1 MIDWRVRDPKKD
13 YRSHGKGASLDRD
26 IQSRISTGRRIRPQY
41 RHHHPETKEAG
52 TDVVVEEKKGSQSSS
67 SSSTP
72 ASIPPT
78 APPSTTTTL
87 RVPFR
92 CLTQFNATPT
102 SRTDAGLNQRLT
114 LLPDTDTTRY
124 KFTSTKKY
132 FGGSNALLSK
142 LAMSLAKREAMD
154 MKEFR

>member
-13 YRSHGKGASLDRD
+13 YRSHGKGPSLDRD
-26 IQSRISTGRRIRPQY
+26 IQSRISKSKKIRPQY
-41 RHHHPETKEAG
+41 RHLPEKKNAATV
-52 TDVVVEEKKGSQSSS
+52 DVDEEKKKESESSS
-67 SSSTP
+67 SSSTT
-72 ASIPPT
+72 AS
-78 APPSTTTTL
+78 STTTL

-92 CLTQFNATPT
+92 CLTQFNATPKA
-102 SRTDAGLNQRLT
+102 RTDAGLNQRLT
-114 LLPDTDTTRY
+114 LLPDTHTTRY